1 MLFRIETNNSKAS
14 PGRFIEIPRDGAN
27 GVPPASLIL
36 WNIGR
41 HLPLAST
48 RRPCPQGN
56 RKKLLIGNKD
66 HDLMGARL
74 SDFVASAPVNAS
86 FLLFATEDSIASQ
99 ATTRFQRCSSHA
111 RITSNV
117 QADDCGIP
125 LSLDA
130 RRNG

>member
-74 SDFVASAPVNAS
+74 SDFVASAPVN
-86 FLLFATEDSIASQ
+86 IASQ